1 MGYSIRKYDWM
12 KSSEGPILFVSSQS
26 RRFRQTHRR
35 RFSDGQIGKGGGGDL
50 FLRWGLHKKRATE
63 CAYRNLSDFWPGK
76 TTESSEKRCL
86 NTPVN
91 FTLLTAVT
99 RSLPGLIAFG
109 MYAYTR
115 TAARRSVAR
124 SPTAA
129 CSSRALSNRALTAR
143 IIATPRQPFASPRR
157 QLTSDAFRAHLDS
170 VPSPAEAV
178 GEPAVDQTRGKV
190 WESADEAVKDL
201 KSGSLVLSA
210 GTSAIPSLL

>member
-1 MGYSIRKYDWM
+1 MGSPQKTCYGM
-12 KSSEGPILFVSSQS
+12 
-26 RRFRQTHRR
+26 RF
-35 RFSDGQIGKGGGGDL
+35 
-50 FLRWGLHKKRATE
+50 
-63 CAYRNLSDFWPGK
+63 YRNLSDFWPGK

>member
-35 RFSDGQIGKGGGGDL
+35 RFSDGQIGK
-50 FLRWGLHKKRATE
+50 RWWRRFISPMGSPQKTCYGMRF
-63 CAYRNLSDFWPGK
+63 YRNLSDFWPGK

-157 QLTSDAFRAHLDS
+157 HLTSDAFRAHLDS

-178 GEPAVDQTRGKV
+178 DEPAVDQTRGKV
-190 WESADEAVKDL
+190 WE
-201 KSGSLVLSA
+201 
-210 GTSAIPSLL
+210 